1 MFKKIEKESF
11 YYGSSVE
18 LMTMK
23 DPNTNE
29 DNITVISSTGTLG
42 KTIVVGLENKD
53 FSNLMIRSEATFNI
67 VDSTIWKK
75 LSVLQGQLGKKL
87 FLNIKPERD
96 TLTARTSLN

>member
-18 LMTMK
+18 LMATK

-29 DNITVISSTGTLG
+29 DNITVISSTG
-42 KTIVVGLENKD
+42 
-53 FSNLMIRSEATFNI
+53 
-67 VDSTIWKK
+67 KK

>member
-18 LMTMK
+18 LMTTK

-29 DNITVISSTGTLG
+29 DNITVISSTG
-42 KTIVVGLENKD
+42 
-53 FSNLMIRSEATFNI
+53 
-67 VDSTIWKK
+67 KK